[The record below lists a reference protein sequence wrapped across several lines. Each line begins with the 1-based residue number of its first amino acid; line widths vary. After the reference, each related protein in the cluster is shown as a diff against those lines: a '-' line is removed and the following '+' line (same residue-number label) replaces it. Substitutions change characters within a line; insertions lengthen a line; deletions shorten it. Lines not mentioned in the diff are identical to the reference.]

1 MCKPNP
7 FFAFFGSI
15 WLVVGGALV
24 PYLLF
29 SEPQGDKEFYKTF
42 LAYTILSMW
51 AVYHLAFIILVWTT
65 TNCKFVFSIAVSG
78 LILGLLIIFFLIL
91 NMDQIRVLDWHDIP
105 TWSGEILWFLIPFEI
120 ALNSPLMV
128 WVTTAYIRTYPTW
141 SEGTLGYTLYWW
153 IREE

>member
-29 SEPQGDKEFYKTF
+29 SEPQDF
-42 LAYTILSMW
+42 
-51 AVYHLAFIILVWTT
+51 FIRR
-65 TNCKFVFSIAVSG
+65 
-78 LILGLLIIFFLIL
+78 
-91 NMDQIRVLDWHDIP
+91 QRVLQNISGIHNLIHVGGLSLSLHNFSLDYDELQICFFHCYWHDIP